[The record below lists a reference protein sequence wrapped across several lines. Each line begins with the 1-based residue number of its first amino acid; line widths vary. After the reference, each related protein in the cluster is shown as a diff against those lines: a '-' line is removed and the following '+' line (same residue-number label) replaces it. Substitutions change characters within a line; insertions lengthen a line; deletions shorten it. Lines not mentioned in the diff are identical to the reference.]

1 MRLGIEQVLDA
12 TPDITLVGS
21 ADNEIVAQALLVRT
35 KPHVILVH
43 MQAGFDLSVLMRLVR
58 RTVAD
63 AKIVLLCTLEGIPI
77 PIEVD
82 AVVLTVQPTVVL
94 VATIC
99 HIVGSHSRVGEVG
112 PGKDEARDLTQRQ
125 IAVRSEP
132 TWPNTVT
139 ARERDVIELIAQ
151 GLSNKAIADRL
162 CISSITV
169 RHHLTTIFDKLGVK
183 SRQTLLIH
191 AHRSG
196 LVALERFDTDQKHSR
211 AF

>member
-1 MRLGIEQVLDA
+1 
-12 TPDITLVGS
+12 
-21 ADNEIVAQALLVRT
+21 
-35 KPHVILVH
+35 

-99 HIVGSHSRVGEVG
+99 HIVGSHSRVEKRGLERNG
-112 PGKDEARDLTQRQ
+112 PCDLTQRQ

-132 TWPNTVT
+132 TWPNAVT
-139 ARERDVIELIAQ
+139 ARERDVIEA
-151 GLSNKAIADRL
+151 N
-162 CISSITV
+162 
-169 RHHLTTIFDKLGVK
+169 
-183 SRQTLLIH
+183 
-191 AHRSG
+191 RSG
-196 LVALERFDTDQKHSR
+196 VVE
-211 AF
+211 